1 MFWWHYPHTIFFY
14 HWTVLHSPLNAV
26 CFVFTTK
33 LACFHHYFL
42 CTKLL
47 DSTKKYV
54 ESVCLLTPCTRPWTI
69 EGRTFIQEGSTQTCM
84 KIWPTGGSA
93 IIKGYPS
100 LLLQVGTSKWKTGN
114 GATENKSLRADLFGR
129 KPACIWCGASPTCY
143 FFWSC
148 GTSLSVVRSAPSTT
162 SHQQDTCMWTTSTI
176 QYHGRTAVQVSPLP
190 VILLYEFKVPL
201 IAGYK
206 ILRLLQP
213 WRSRWR
219 IPRGRCWGFPS
230 GRRSCSSSSSPSAAS
245 SLVATIGTGSA
256 PSGLGILPC
265 YKKASIPSCP
275 WEQHQA
281 RQLLIARTRN
291 QGKSAACLSS
301 CQGITSRNSSRGP
314 AHMRRVYLQQQRR
327 MKSRYKSNVRFHE
340 TCSNL

>member
-1 MFWWHYPHTIFFY
+1 
-14 HWTVLHSPLNAV
+14 
-26 CFVFTTK
+26 
-33 LACFHHYFL
+33 
-42 CTKLL
+42 
-47 DSTKKYV
+47 
-54 ESVCLLTPCTRPWTI
+54 
-69 EGRTFIQEGSTQTCM
+69 
-84 KIWPTGGSA
+84 
-93 IIKGYPS
+93 
-100 LLLQVGTSKWKTGN
+100 
-114 GATENKSLRADLFGR
+114 
-129 KPACIWCGASPTCY
+129 
-143 FFWSC
+143 
-148 GTSLSVVRSAPSTT
+148 
-162 SHQQDTCMWTTSTI
+162 MWTTSTI

-201 IAGYK
+201 IAGINKYAVSFACKSGLLTTEAAAEASWCIWTGYK

-219 IPRGRCWGFPS
+219 IPQGRRWGFPS